1 MKTGHTNFPVTLKLG
16 DGSQADAKHFERAV
30 ISVTKMDVRLLGLW
44 VRIPLGGMDICLLW
58 MLNVV
63 G

>member
-30 ISVTKMDVRLLGLW
+30 ISVTKMDVRLLGL
-44 VRIPLGGMDICLLW
+44 
-58 MLNVV
+58 
-63 G
+63 